1 MKIEIGKTYAN
12 RRGDK
17 VQNIQKNDKP
27 SVFGFVGTVY
37 GSKRAYRED
46 GSWALMS
53 SAESGDDLVAEWREP
68 VRIEHGK
75 RYVRYDGGVTD
86 AAVVNEGSVVALFKE
101 MPGFVFVETGAGNCS
116 TAESLNS
123 APNLRLSTDIAAEY
137 VFRVEVGKFYRT
149 AEGKI
154 EGPMKLSRAKDCYI
168 SEKPN
173 TMQSVCVGKG
183 DAQIWNR
190 DGSVCVPCRG
200 EEMHHLVEEVSAPE
214 TAKIEEVAK
223 PKGVL
228 VEVGKFYMT
237 KGGVVVGPMV
247 EEGYRN
253 WLQCGKGSIRQHV
266 CPSAAQVWLPNG
278 QVAEKADEGEDD
290 HEITHEVHA
299 PAAVPQSDE
308 GFVSEIERLKSI
320 ISGLRGKLDRVQNI
334 HAHTIKTVRKARR
347 DIKKINK
354 ALSDEQQRRTS
365 LERRLGEVVRAA
377 TEAAE
382 YAKAIHKT
390 APKKVKE
397 AESKVVD
404 EVDTGTTTVTNVV
417 ALIALAEGSTEQT
430 HIDAAF
436 AWATTPQK
444 FHYWLNRYS
453 RGEPIT
459 DIDRAFFKALLDKVT
474 SK

>member
-17 VQNIQKNDKP
+17 VENIQKNDKP

-37 GSKRAYRED
+37 GSKHAYRED

-53 SAESGDDLVAEWREP
+53 SAESGHDLVAEWREP

-123 APNLRLSTDIAAEY
+123 APNLRLATDIASEY
-137 VFRVEVGKFYRT
+137 VFKVEVGKFYRT

-154 EGPMKLSRAKDCYI
+154 EGPMKLGRGGDCYL
-168 SEKPN
+168 SEEPN
-173 TMQSVCVGKG
+173 TMQRVCGGAG
-183 DAQIWNR
+183 DAQIWNE
-190 DGSVCVPCRG
+190 DGSVCVPCSG
-200 EEMHHLVEEVSAPE
+200 EEMHHLVEEV
-214 TAKIEEVAK
+214 AK
-223 PKGVL
+223 PKGAL
-228 VEVGKFYMT
+228 VEAGKFYMT
-237 KGGVVVGPMV
+237 KGGVVVGPM
-247 EEGYRN
+247 EADG
-253 WLQCGKGSIRQHV
+253 WQDWMKCGNGSLRQHY
-266 CPSAAQVWLPNG
+266 CKGASQVWLPNG
-278 QVAEKADEGEDD
+278 DVADKSPFGEDD
-290 HEITHEVHA
+290 HEITHEVTVPV
-299 PAAVPQSDE
+299 PAESPSDE
-308 GFVSEIERLKSI
+308 GFVSEIERLKSV

-365 LERRLGEVVRAA
+365 LERRLGEVARAA

-390 APKKVKE
+390 APKKEKSAEVK
-397 AESKVVD
+397 AAD
-404 EVDTGTTTVTNVV
+404 AVDTGSTSVTDVV
-417 ALIALAEGSTEQT
+417 ALRELAQGNKDFRKLDS
-430 HIDAAF
+430 AF
-436 AWATTPQK
+436 VWDTTPQRWL
-444 FHYWLNRYS
+444 YWS
-453 RGEPIT
+453 RRASKPSLIT
-459 DIDRAFFKALLDKVT
+459 DNDLAFFKALLDKVT